1 MAHWPVFDEEQVQAV
16 VSMLRTGQVNAWTG
30 PYVRQFEEAYA
41 AFIGVQHAI
50 AVTNGTAALELAL
63 FALGLSPGDEV
74 IVTPRSFVASAACV
88 PFCGGVPVFAD
99 VDQDSQNITTAT
111 IAEKVSSRTKGIIVV
126 HLAGWPC
133 DMPDIMAFAREN
145 ALWVIE
151 DCAQAHGAEID
162 GRPVGSFGDI
172 AAFSFCQDKIIT
184 TGGEGG
190 LVAMN
195 DPALWK
201 RAWSRKDHGKSYD
214 AVFREARGS
223 GFRWVHESVGTNL
236 RMMSYQAV
244 LGLCQLAR
252 LQEWRA
258 VRERNAR
265 LLIAATAD
273 LDSLRTP
280 VPRDGISHAYYRFY
294 TFVRPDRLKA
304 GHDRDQILTAL
315 NAAGVSCFAG
325 SCSEVY
331 LEKAFASLQSMDRL
345 PVARK
350 LGETSLAF
358 LVDPSVT
365 EEVILQNARLL
376 REAVLAATVTRKKS
390 GRRQRSSP
398 ELRLGA
404 SAAGR

>member
-1 MAHWPVFDEEQVQAV
+1 MAHWPVFDEQQIEAV
-16 VSMLRTGQVNAWTG
+16 ASMLRTGQVNAWTG

-41 AFIGVQHAI
+41 ASLGVKHAI

-63 FALGLSPGDEV
+63 FALGLNPGDEV

-111 IAEKVSSRTKGIIVV
+111 IADKVSPRTKGIIVV

-133 DMPDIMAFAREN
+133 EMPDIMAFARERS
-145 ALWVIE
+145 LWVIE

-190 LVAMN
+190 LIAMN
-195 DPALWK
+195 DSSLWTK
-201 RAWSRKDHGKSYD
+201 AWSRKDHGKSYE
-214 AVFREARGS
+214 AVQRKAGGS
-223 GFRWVHESVGTNL
+223 GFRWLHESVGTNL

-252 LQEWRA
+252 LQEWQA
-258 VRERNAR
+258 ARERNAR
-265 LLIAATAD
+265 ILISATAD
-273 LDSLRTP
+273 LDALRTP
-280 VPRDGISHAYYRFY
+280 VPRDGLRHAYYRFY

-304 GHDRDQILTAL
+304 GYDRERILAAL
-315 NAAGVSCFAG
+315 NESGVP
-325 SCSEVY
+325 
-331 LEKAFASLQSMDRL
+331 SLSA
-345 PVARK
+345 VARRS
-350 LGETSLAF
+350 TSKAHSPAS
-358 LVDPSVT
+358 DARRRDCPS
-365 EEVILQNARLL
+365 R
-376 REAVLAATVTRKKS
+376 
-390 GRRQRSSP
+390 GR
-398 ELRLGA
+398 
-404 SAAGR
+404 SAKRAWPFSLIPA